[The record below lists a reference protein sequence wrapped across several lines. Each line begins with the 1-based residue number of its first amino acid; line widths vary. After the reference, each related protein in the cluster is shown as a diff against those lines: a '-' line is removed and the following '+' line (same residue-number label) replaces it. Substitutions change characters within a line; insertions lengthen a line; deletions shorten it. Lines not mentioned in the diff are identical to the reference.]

1 MLLSSLENSL
11 EYLPNESR
19 LECFAESI
27 RQALLD
33 LSMRY
38 CTIAEGYSWLLDI
51 SAILD
56 APLPLPSINASTDAQ
71 TIQEPIGEVDL
82 SYDLL
87 TVRVRFTEYLDWLKG
102 RTDLARPLID
112 FRDHLCQ
119 LTTRYAPGLFK
130 CYEIAGLP
138 RTNNGL
144 ESHFGALRWRTFCTV
159 GPYQAQQLLYD

>member
-11 EYLPNESR
+11 EYLPDESR

-56 APLPLPSINASTDAQ
+56 APTH
-71 TIQEPIGEVDL
+71 L
-82 SYDLL
+82 SPYRALMP
-87 TVRVRFTEYLDWLKG
+87 K
-102 RTDLARPLID
+102 
-112 FRDHLCQ
+112 Q
-119 LTTRYAPGLFK
+119 FK
-130 CYEIAGLP
+130 
-138 RTNNGL
+138 
-144 ESHFGALRWRTFCTV
+144 SQSV
-159 GPYQAQQLLYD
+159 K